1 MYSYIGNICIDLSC
15 VIGYTIIHVHMP
27 YLYKYKRSSRI
38 RYCAQIQYNQIL
50 VSTWY
55 QSQIGSSPLVQ
66 TCAVCSF
73 LLYCTVCLENYFLL
87 GLLCFVSVS
96 SLSTEHVSIFGCFI
110 MAQSDS
116 VNTGINT
123 SPSSPKSAATQDATI
138 SSSTASA
145 ALVPL
150 SNTQQVINLKL
161 TNNNYLFRRMQ
172 MKPYLIGQGVFSF
185 FDGSTQYP
193 SSYATDSSCS
203 LLSV

>member
-1 MYSYIGNICIDLSC
+1 MCSN
-15 VIGYTIIHVHMP
+15 TIQSNTC
-27 YLYKYKRSSRI
+27 L
-38 RYCAQIQYNQIL
+38 NL
-50 VSTWY
+50 VSEPNRFL
-55 QSQIGSSPLVQ
+55 SS
-66 TCAVCSF
+66 CSNLCRLF
-73 LLYCTVCLENYFLL
+73 FPSLLHRLSGELFFLL